1 MYRITIYDKEGEKSV
16 LHEGRDE
23 DELRDM
29 VESCVND
36 LENKDIRS
44 FVVSRVSGGTYKTP
58 FWEKK

>member
-36 LENKDIRS
+36 LENKEIRS
-44 FVVSRVSGGTYKTP
+44 FVVSRVSGGTFKKP
-58 FWEKK
+58 FWEK